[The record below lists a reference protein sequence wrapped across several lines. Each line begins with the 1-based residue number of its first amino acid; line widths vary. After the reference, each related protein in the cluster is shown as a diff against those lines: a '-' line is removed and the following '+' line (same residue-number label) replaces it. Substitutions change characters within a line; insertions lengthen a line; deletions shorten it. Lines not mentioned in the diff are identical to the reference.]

1 MECTSTES
9 NISSVMKDSLPSAS
23 YSLSNGH
30 QWFPERIRSRAE
42 NITGWNSVTMQ
53 VYVKIWTYFKVLKV
67 DDLTQLRSHI
77 QSPIAT
83 KPFVFLQAVVNFM
96 VCSIAK
102 LRAIYAIWPR
112 YLHIVFQNSQ
122 SLWNTRKTPVTCTK
136 HSVVLVKLACFSKS
150 VEHNDTCCW
159 IINWW
164 VHSIQPYS
172 NEVMANGHHNG
183 GPSGK

>member
-1 MECTSTES
+1 MHKHRIQYKQCNERLLTICLLFS
-9 NISSVMKDSLPSAS
+9 IKWAPMIPRKDPKPSWKYHRVKLCHDASLC
-23 YSLSNGH
+23 
-30 QWFPERIRSRAE
+30 
-42 NITGWNSVTMQ
+42 
-53 VYVKIWTYFKVLKV
+53 KIWTYFKVLKV